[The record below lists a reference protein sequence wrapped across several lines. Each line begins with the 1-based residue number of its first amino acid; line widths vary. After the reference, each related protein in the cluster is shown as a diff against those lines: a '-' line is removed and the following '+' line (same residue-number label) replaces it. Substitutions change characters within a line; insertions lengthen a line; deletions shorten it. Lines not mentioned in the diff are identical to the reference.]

1 MSTADPQAPTKSPE
15 APTEL
20 PPVKR
25 RNAELTLICVTI
37 VITMAAIAISGLNLD
52 GQTPGAMWGYG
63 LTFGAMALATHVA
76 LRFIAPYADP
86 LILPCALFL
95 NGIGVAMIWRLDAA
109 ESGDIEHAGVGM
121 QLIWTAIGMV
131 LCIALLFF
139 LREPRVLQRY
149 TYISAL
155 SAIILIA
162 LPMLPVIGIS
172 EYGARRWIG
181 FAGFTLQ
188 PSEFAKIAL
197 VVFLSSY
204 LVTKRQVLSLAARQ
218 IKIGP
223 VKIMEL
229 PRARDFMPMVVGWVA
244 AIGLLVITKDLGS
257 SLLLF
262 GTFLG
267 MLYVA
272 TQRSSWVVIGLTVFI
287 AAAAIAFQLFWH
299 FEQRVNIWF
308 NAFDQEVYDA
318 LGGSM
323 QLVQGQIGMAYG
335 GLFGTGMGGGQAHKI
350 FAADSDFILASLA
363 EELGLT
369 GLMAI
374 LVVIFILV
382 QRGMR
387 IALASRELFIKML
400 ASGLAF
406 VMCFQVF
413 VVLGGLVRIIPL
425 TGMTTPFL
433 AAGGSALMASWLMIG
448 LLLRMSDNARRP
460 APQAIQ
466 DEGATQVIRR

>member
-1 MSTADPQAPTKSPE
+1 MSANATEAPEE
-15 APTEL
+15 APTAL
-20 PPVKR
+20 PPIKR
-25 RNAELTLICVTI
+25 RNAELVLIGLTVL
-37 VITMAAIAISGLNLD
+37 ITMGAIATAGLNLN
-52 GQTPGAMWGYG
+52 GQVPGAMWGYG
-63 LTFGAMALATHVA
+63 LTFAVLSLATHLA

-109 ESGDIEHAGVGM
+109 DSGNVEHAGVGM
-121 QLIWTAIGMV
+121 QLIWSAVGMT
-131 LCIALLFF
+131 LCVALLFF

-149 TYISAL
+149 TYVSAL
-155 SAIILIA
+155 VAIVLIA
-162 LPMLPVIGIS
+162 LPMIPGLGIS
-172 EYGARRWIG
+172 VYGARRWIG
-181 FAGFTLQ
+181 FGGFSVQ

-204 LVTKRQVLSLAARQ
+204 LVTKRQVLSLAGKP
-218 IKIGP
+218 IKIGRFKL
-223 VKIMEL
+223 VDL
-229 PRARDFMPMVVGWVA
+229 PRARDFMPMVVGWVV
-244 AIGLLVITKDLGS
+244 AIGLLVVTKDLGT

-272 TQRSSWVVIGLTVFI
+272 TQKSSWVTIGLTVFVG
-287 AAAAIAFQLFWH
+287 AAALAMQIFWH
-299 FEQRVNIWF
+299 FRQRVDIWF
-308 NAFDQEVYDA
+308 HAFDPEVYDRV
-318 LGGSM
+318 GGSA

-335 GLFGTGMGGGQAHKI
+335 ALFGTGIGGGQAHNI

-369 GLMAI
+369 GLMAVLI
-374 LVVIFILV
+374 VFFILIE
-382 QRGMR
+382 RGMR

-400 ASGLAF
+400 ASGLSF
-406 VMCFQVF
+406 VMCFQIF
-413 VVLGGLVRIIPL
+413 VVLGGLTRIIPL

>member
-1 MSTADPQAPTKSPE
+1 MSTATPE
-15 APTEL
+15 APTAL
-20 PPVKR
+20 PPVQR
-25 RNAELTLICVTI
+25 RNAELVLIGLTI
-37 VITMAAIAISGLNLD
+37 VITMGAMAVSGLNLN
-52 GQTPGAMWGYG
+52 GAVPGAMWGYG
-63 LTFGAMALATHVA
+63 LIFGAMALATHVA

-121 QLIWTAIGMV
+121 QLIWTAVGMV

-139 LREPRVLQRY
+139 LKEPRVLQRY
-149 TYISAL
+149 TYVSAL
-155 SAIILIA
+155 VALVLIA
-162 LPMLPVIGIS
+162 LPMVPGLGIS
-172 EYGARRWIG
+172 EFGARRWIG
-181 FAGFTLQ
+181 FGGFTVQ

-204 LVTKRQVLSLAARQ
+204 LVTKRQVLSLAAKQ
-218 IKIGP
+218 VKIGRF
-223 VKIMEL
+223 KIMDL

-244 AIGLLVITKDLGS
+244 AIGLLVITKDLGT

-262 GTFLG
+262 GTFLA

-272 TQRSSWVVIGLTVFI
+272 TQRSSWVIIGVTLFL
-287 AAAAIAFQLFWH
+287 AAATLAFRLFWH
-299 FEQRVNIWF
+299 FRQRVDIWF
-308 NAFDQEVYDA
+308 NAYDQEVYYR
-318 LGGSM
+318 LGGSE
-323 QLVQGQIGMAYG
+323 QLVKGQIGMAYG
-335 GLFGTGMGGGQAHKI
+335 GTTGTGMGGGQAHHI
-350 FAADSDFILASLA
+350 FAADSDFILASLG
-363 EELGLT
+363 EDLGLT

-374 LVVIFILV
+374 LVVIFLLV
-382 QRGMR
+382 ERGMR
-387 IALASRELFIKML
+387 IALASRELFVKML

-413 VVLGGLVRIIPL
+413 VVLGGLTRTIPL

-448 LLLRMSDNARRP
+448 LLLRMSDNARSP

>member
-1 MSTADPQAPTKSPE
+1 MSTTAPE
-15 APTEL
+15 APTAL
-20 PPVKR
+20 PPIQR
-25 RNAELTLICVTI
+25 RNAELVLIGITI
-37 VITMAAIAISGLNLD
+37 VITMGAMMISGLNLN
-52 GQTPGAMWGYG
+52 GAVPGAMWGYG
-63 LTFGAMALATHVA
+63 LIFGAMALATHVA

-109 ESGDIEHAGVGM
+109 DSGDIEHAGVGM
-121 QLIWTAIGMV
+121 QLIWTAVGMV

-139 LREPRVLQRY
+139 LKEPRILQRY
-149 TYISAL
+149 TYMSAL
-155 SAIILIA
+155 AALILIA
-162 LPMLPVIGIS
+162 LPMVPGLGIS

-181 FAGFTLQ
+181 FGGFTVQ

-197 VVFLSSY
+197 VVFLASY
-204 LVTKRQVLSLAARQ
+204 LVTKRQVLSLAAKQVKVGRF
-218 IKIGP
+218 
-223 VKIMEL
+223 KIMDL

-244 AIGLLVITKDLGS
+244 AIGLLVITKDLGT

-272 TQRSSWVVIGLTVFI
+272 TQRSSWVIIGVTVFMG
-287 AAAAIAFQLFWH
+287 AAALAFQIFWH
-299 FEQRVNIWF
+299 FRQRVDIWF
-308 NAFDQEVYDA
+308 NAFDKEVYDR
-318 LGGSM
+318 LGGSA

-335 GLFGTGMGGGQAHKI
+335 GTFGTGMGGGQAHRI
-350 FAADSDFILASLA
+350 FAADSDFILASLG
-363 EELGLT
+363 EEIGLT

-374 LVVIFILV
+374 LLVIFLLV
-382 QRGMR
+382 ERGMR
-387 IALASRELFIKML
+387 IALASRELFVKML

-413 VVLGGLVRIIPL
+413 VVLGGLTRIIPL

-433 AAGGSALMASWLMIG
+433 AAGGSALMSSWLMIG

>member
-1 MSTADPQAPTKSPE
+1 VSTTAPE
-15 APTEL
+15 APTAL
-20 PPVKR
+20 PPVQR
-25 RNAELTLICVTI
+25 RNAELVLIGITV
-37 VITMAAIAISGLNLD
+37 VITMGAMMVSGLNLN
-52 GQTPGAMWGYG
+52 GQVPGAMWGYG
-63 LTFGAMALATHVA
+63 LIFGAMALATHVA

-109 ESGDIEHAGVGM
+109 DSGDIEHAGVGM
-121 QLIWTAIGMV
+121 QLIWTAVGMIM
-131 LCIALLFF
+131 CIALLFF
-139 LREPRVLQRY
+139 LKEPRILQRY

-155 SAIILIA
+155 VALVLIA
-162 LPMLPVIGIS
+162 LPMIPGLGIS
-172 EYGARRWIG
+172 EFGARRWIG
-181 FAGFTLQ
+181 VGGFTVQ

-197 VVFLSSY
+197 VIFLSSY
-204 LVTKRQVLSLAARQ
+204 LVTKRQVLSLAAKQ
-218 IKIGP
+218 VKIGRF
-223 VKIMEL
+223 KILDL
-229 PRARDFMPMVVGWVA
+229 PRARDFMPMVVGWIA
-244 AIGLLVITKDLGS
+244 AIGLLVITKDLGT

-262 GTFLG
+262 GTFLA

-272 TQRSSWVVIGLTVFI
+272 TQRSSWVIIGVTLFMG
-287 AAAAIAFQLFWH
+287 AAAVAFRLFWH
-299 FEQRVNIWF
+299 FRQRVDIWF
-308 NAFDQEVYDA
+308 HAYDQEVYDR

-335 GLFGTGMGGGQAHKI
+335 GVFGTGMGGGQAHRI

-363 EELGLT
+363 EDLGLT

-374 LVVIFILV
+374 LLVVFILV
-382 QRGMR
+382 ERGMR
-387 IALASRELFIKML
+387 IALASRELFVKML

-413 VVLGGLVRIIPL
+413 VVLGGLTRIIPL

>member
-1 MSTADPQAPTKSPE
+1 MSSTASE
-15 APTEL
+15 APTAL

-25 RNAELTLICVTI
+25 RNAELVLVVLTV
-37 VITMAAIAISGLNLD
+37 VIMMSAMAVAGLNLN
-52 GQTPGAMWGYG
+52 GQVPGATWGYG
-63 LTFGAMALATHVA
+63 LIFGALALATHVA

-109 ESGDIEHAGVGM
+109 DSGDIEHAGIGM
-121 QLIWTAIGMV
+121 QLVWTAVGMV

-139 LREPRVLQRY
+139 LKEPRVLQRY
-149 TYISAL
+149 TYVSAL
-155 SAIILIA
+155 VAIIMIA
-162 LPMLPVIGIS
+162 LPMVPGLGIS

-181 FAGFTLQ
+181 VGPFTMQ

-197 VVFLSSY
+197 VIFLSSY
-204 LVTKRQVLSLAARQ
+204 LVTKRQVLSLAAKS
-218 IKIGP
+218 IKVGRF
-223 VKIMEL
+223 KILDL

-244 AIGLLVITKDLGS
+244 AIGLLVITKDLGT

-262 GTFLG
+262 GTFLA

-272 TQRSSWVVIGLTVFI
+272 TQRSSWVIIGVTVFVG
-287 AAAAIAFQLFWH
+287 AAALAMRVFWH
-299 FEQRVNIWF
+299 FRQRVDIWF
-308 NAFDQEVYDA
+308 HAFEPEVYER
-318 LGGSM
+318 LGGSQ
-323 QLVQGQIGMAYG
+323 QLVQGIIGMAYG
-335 GLFGTGMGGGQAHKI
+335 GLFGTGFGGGQAHHI
-350 FAADSDFILASLA
+350 FAADSDFIFASLA
-363 EELGLT
+363 EDLGLT
-369 GLMAI
+369 GIMTI
-374 LVVIFILV
+374 LIVIFLLV

-387 IALASRELFIKML
+387 VALASRELFIKML
-400 ASGLAF
+400 ASGIAF

-413 VVLGGLVRIIPL
+413 VVLGGLTRTIPL

>member
-1 MSTADPQAPTKSPE
+1 MSTTSAPGHE

-20 PPVKR
+20 PPIQR
-25 RNAELTLICVTI
+25 RNAELVLIGITI
-37 VITMAAIAISGLNLD
+37 VITMGAMAMSGLNLN
-52 GQTPGAMWGYG
+52 GQVPAAMWGYG
-63 LTFGAMALATHVA
+63 LIFGAMALATHVA

-109 ESGDIEHAGVGM
+109 DSGDIEHAGVGM
-121 QLIWTAIGMV
+121 QLIWTAVGIAM
-131 LCIALLFF
+131 CIALLFF
-139 LREPRVLQRY
+139 LKEPRVLQRY
-149 TYISAL
+149 TYICAL
-155 SAIILIA
+155 AAIILIA
-162 LPMLPVIGIS
+162 LPMIPGLGIS

-181 FAGFTLQ
+181 FGGFTLQ

-197 VVFLSSY
+197 VIFLSSY
-204 LVTKRQVLSLAARQ
+204 LVTKRQVLSLAAKQ
-218 IKIGP
+218 IKVGRF
-223 VKIMEL
+223 KIMDL

-262 GTFLG
+262 GTFLA

-272 TQRSSWVVIGLTVFI
+272 TQRSSWVIIGVSVFV
-287 AAAAIAFQLFWH
+287 AAAALAMQVFWH
-299 FEQRVNIWF
+299 FRQRVDIWF
-308 NAFDQEVYDA
+308 HAYDPEVYDR
-318 LGGSM
+318 LGGSA

-335 GLFGTGMGGGQAHKI
+335 GLFGTGMGGGQAHHI

-363 EELGLT
+363 EDLGLT
-369 GLMAI
+369 GLMSI
-374 LVVIFILV
+374 LIVIFLLV
-382 QRGMR
+382 ERGMR
-387 IALASRELFIKML
+387 IALASRELFVKML

-413 VVLGGLVRIIPL
+413 VVLGGLLRIIPL

>member
-1 MSTADPQAPTKSPE
+1 MSTQSPAPATE

-25 RNAELTLICVTI
+25 RNAELVLIGITI
-37 VITMAAIAISGLNLD
+37 VITMSAIAIAGLNLN
-52 GQTPGAMWGYG
+52 GQLPGAMWGYG
-63 LTFGAMALATHVA
+63 LTFGAMALATHLA

-121 QLIWTAIGMV
+121 QLIWTAISMI

-155 SAIILIA
+155 AAIILIA
-162 LPMLPVIGIS
+162 LPMIPGLGIS

-181 FAGFTLQ
+181 FGGFTLQ

-204 LVTKRQVLSLAARQ
+204 LVTKRQVLSLAAREFR
-218 IKIGP
+218 IGP
-223 VKIMEL
+223 IKVMDL
-229 PRARDFMPMVVGWVA
+229 PRARDFMPMLVGWVA
-244 AIGLLVITKDLGS
+244 AIGLLVVTKDLGS

-272 TQRSSWVVIGLTVFI
+272 TQRSSWVIIGLTMFL
-287 AAAAIAFQLFWH
+287 AAAALAFQLFWH

-308 NAFDQEVYDA
+308 HAFERDVYDSV
-318 LGGSM
+318 GGSA
-323 QLVQGQIGMAYG
+323 QLVEGLIGMAYG
-335 GLFGTGMGGGQAHKI
+335 GLFGTGLGAGQAHNI
-350 FAADSDFILASLA
+350 FAADSDFILASLG

-382 QRGMR
+382 ERGMR

-406 VMCFQVF
+406 VICFQVF
-413 VVLGGLVRIIPL
+413 VVLGGLTRLIPL

-433 AAGGSALMASWLMIG
+433 AAGGSALMASWLVIG

>member
-1 MSTADPQAPTKSPE
+1 MSTKTPE
-15 APTEL
+15 APTAL

-25 RNAELTLICVTI
+25 RNAELILI
-37 VITMAAIAISGLNLD
+37 VITIAITMGAMATAGLNLNN
-52 GQTPGAMWGYG
+52 QIPGAMWGYG
-63 LTFGAMALATHVA
+63 LIFGVLAIATHVA

-109 ESGDIEHAGVGM
+109 DSGDIEHAGIGM
-121 QLIWTAIGMV
+121 QLVWTAVGMI

-139 LREPRVLQRY
+139 LKEPRVLQRY
-149 TYISAL
+149 TYVSAL
-155 SAIILIA
+155 VAIVMIA
-162 LPMLPVIGIS
+162 LPMIPGLGIS

-181 FAGFTLQ
+181 LGPFTMQ

-197 VVFLSSY
+197 VIFLSSY
-204 LVTKRQVLSLAARQ
+204 LVAKRQVLSLAAKS
-218 IKIGP
+218 IKIGRFK
-223 VKIMEL
+223 VLDL

-244 AIGLLVITKDLGS
+244 AIGLLVITKDLGT

-262 GTFLG
+262 GTFLA

-272 TQRSSWVVIGLTVFI
+272 TQRSSWVIIGLTMFVG
-287 AAAAIAFQLFWH
+287 AAALAMQVFWH
-299 FEQRVNIWF
+299 FRQRVDIWF
-308 NAFDQEVYDA
+308 NAFDPEVYER

-323 QLVQGQIGMAYG
+323 QLVQGIIGMAYG
-335 GLFGTGMGGGQAHKI
+335 GLFGTGFGGGQAHNI
-350 FAADSDFILASLA
+350 FAADSDFIFASLA
-363 EELGLT
+363 EDLGLT
-369 GLMAI
+369 GVMAI
-374 LVVIFILV
+374 LIVIFLLV

-387 IALASRELFIKML
+387 VALASRELFIKML
-400 ASGLAF
+400 ASGIAF

-413 VVLGGLVRIIPL
+413 VVLGGLTRLIPL

>member
-1 MSTADPQAPTKSPE
+1 MSTDTTE
-15 APTEL
+15 APTAL
-20 PPVKR
+20 PPIKR
-25 RNAELTLICVTI
+25 RNAELVLILLAV
-37 VITMAAIAISGLNLD
+37 VLTMTALALSGLNLN
-52 GQTPGAMWGYG
+52 GRVPSAMWTYG
-63 LTFGAMALATHVA
+63 LIFAAMSLAMHVA

-109 ESGDIEHAGVGM
+109 DSGEIEHAGVGM
-121 QLIWTAIGMV
+121 QLIWAAVGMG
-131 LCIALLFF
+131 LAIALLFF

-149 TYISAL
+149 TYLSAL
-155 SAIILIA
+155 VAIILIA
-162 LPMLPVIGIS
+162 LPMIPGLGIS
-172 EYGARRWIG
+172 VYGARRWIG
-181 FAGFTLQ
+181 FGPFSVQ

-197 VVFLSSY
+197 VIFLSSY
-204 LVTKRQVLSLAARQ
+204 LVTKRQVLSLAAKE
-218 IKIGP
+218 IKVGRF
-223 VKIMEL
+223 KIFDL
-229 PRARDFMPMVVGWVA
+229 PRPRDFMPMVVGWVV
-244 AIGLLVITKDLGS
+244 AIGLLVITKDLGT

-272 TQRSSWVVIGLTVFI
+272 TQRSSWVAIGLTVFLL
-287 AAAAIAFQLFWH
+287 AATLAMQIFWH
-299 FEQRVNIWF
+299 FQQRVDIWF
-308 NAFDQEVYDA
+308 NAFDQEVYDRV
-318 LGGSM
+318 GGSG
-323 QLVQGQIGMAYG
+323 QLVDGQIAMAYG
-335 GLFGTGMGGGQAHKI
+335 GMFGTGLGGGQAHNI
-350 FAADSDFILASLA
+350 FAADSDFILVSLA

-374 LVVIFILV
+374 LVVFFILV
-382 QRGMR
+382 ERAMR
-387 IALASRELFIKML
+387 IALASKELFIKML
-400 ASGLAF
+400 ASGIGF

-413 VVLGGLVRIIPL
+413 VVLGGITRIIPL

-466 DEGATQVIRR
+466 DEGATQVISR

>member
-1 MSTADPQAPTKSPE
+1 MSTTAPE
-15 APTEL
+15 APTAL
-20 PPVKR
+20 PPIQR
-25 RNAELTLICVTI
+25 RNAELVLIGITI
-37 VITMAAIAISGLNLD
+37 VITMSAMAVSGLNLN
-52 GQTPGAMWGYG
+52 GSIPGAMWGYG
-63 LTFGAMALATHVA
+63 LIFGALALATHVA

-109 ESGDIEHAGVGM
+109 DSGDIEHAGVGM
-121 QLIWTAIGMV
+121 QLIWTAVGMV
-131 LCIALLFF
+131 MCIALLFF
-139 LREPRVLQRY
+139 LKEPRVLQRY

-155 SAIILIA
+155 AALILIA
-162 LPMLPVIGIS
+162 LPMVPGLGVS
-172 EYGARRWIG
+172 EFGARRWIG
-181 FAGFTLQ
+181 IAGRTLQ

-197 VVFLSSY
+197 VIFLASY

-218 IKIGP
+218 IKIGRFK
-223 VKIMEL
+223 VMDL

-244 AIGLLVITKDLGS
+244 AIGLLVITKDLGT

-262 GTFLG
+262 GTFLA

-272 TQRSSWVVIGLTVFI
+272 TQRSSWVIIGVSVFLG
-287 AAAAIAFQLFWH
+287 AAALAFQIFWH
-299 FEQRVNIWF
+299 FRQRVDIWF
-308 NAFDQEVYDA
+308 YAFDPEVYGR
-318 LGGSM
+318 LGGSE
-323 QLVQGQIGMAYG
+323 QLVKGQIGMAYG
-335 GLFGTGMGGGQAHKI
+335 GVFGTGMGGGQAHRI
-350 FAADSDFILASLA
+350 FAADSDFILASLG
-363 EELGLT
+363 EDLGLT

-374 LVVIFILV
+374 LLVIFLLV

-387 IALASRELFIKML
+387 IALASRELFVKML

-413 VVLGGLVRIIPL
+413 VVLGGLTRIIPL

-433 AAGGSALMASWLMIG
+433 AAGGSALMSSWLMIG

>member
-1 MSTADPQAPTKSPE
+1 MSTAAPEAPTSSE

-25 RNAELTLICVTI
+25 RNAELALICVTI
-37 VITMAAIAISGLNLD
+37 VITMSAMAVAGLNLD
-52 GQTPGAMWGYG
+52 GQLPGAMWGYG
-63 LTFGAMALATHVA
+63 LLFGAMALATHAA
-76 LRFIAPYADP
+76 LRWIAPYADP

-109 ESGDIEHAGVGM
+109 DSGDIEHAGIGM
-121 QLIWTAIGMV
+121 QLVWTAVGMV

-139 LREPRVLQRY
+139 LKEPRILQRY

-155 SAIILIA
+155 VAIILIA

-181 FAGFTLQ
+181 VAGFTVQ
-188 PSEFAKIAL
+188 PSEFAKIVL
-197 VVFLSSY
+197 VIFLSSY
-204 LVTKRQVLSLAARQ
+204 LVTKRQVLSLAAKE
-218 IKIGP
+218 IKVGRF
-223 VKIMEL
+223 KIMDL
-229 PRARDFMPMVVGWVA
+229 PRARDFMPMVVGWIL

-262 GTFLG
+262 GTFLA

-272 TQRSSWVVIGLTVFI
+272 TQRSSWVIIGLSVFVL
-287 AAAAIAFQLFWH
+287 AAALAFQLFWH

-318 LGGSM
+318 LGGSA
-323 QLVQGQIGMAYG
+323 QLVKGQIGMAYG
-335 GLFGTGMGGGQAHKI
+335 GLFGTGMGGGDAHNN
-350 FAADSDFILASLA
+350 FAADSDFIMASLA

-374 LVVIFILV
+374 LVVVFLLV

-413 VVLGGLVRIIPL
+413 VVLGGLLRIIPL

-433 AAGGSALMASWLMIG
+433 AAGGSALMASWLVIG

-460 APQAIQ
+460 APKAIQ

>member
-1 MSTADPQAPTKSPE
+1 MSTTAPE
-15 APTEL
+15 APTAL
-20 PPVKR
+20 PPIQR
-25 RNAELTLICVTI
+25 RNAELVLIGITI
-37 VITMAAIAISGLNLD
+37 LITMGAMAISGLNLN
-52 GQTPGAMWGYG
+52 GQVPGAMWGYG
-63 LTFGAMALATHVA
+63 LIFGALALATHVA

-109 ESGDIEHAGVGM
+109 DSGEIEHAGVGM
-121 QLIWTAIGMV
+121 QLIWTAVGMV
-131 LCIALLFF
+131 MCIALLFF
-139 LREPRVLQRY
+139 LKEPRVLQRY

-155 SAIILIA
+155 AALILIA
-162 LPMLPVIGIS
+162 LPMIPGLGVS

-181 FAGFTLQ
+181 IAGRTIQ

-197 VVFLSSY
+197 VIFLASY

-218 IKIGP
+218 VKIGRF
-223 VKIMEL
+223 KILDL

-244 AIGLLVITKDLGS
+244 AIGLLVITKDLGT

-262 GTFLG
+262 GTFLA

-272 TQRSSWVVIGLTVFI
+272 TQRSSWVIIGLTVFLG
-287 AAAAIAFQLFWH
+287 AAALAFQLFWH
-299 FEQRVNIWF
+299 FRQRVDIWF
-308 NAFDQEVYDA
+308 NAFDQEVYDR

-335 GLFGTGMGGGQAHKI
+335 GLFGTGMGGGQAHNI
-350 FAADSDFILASLA
+350 FAADSDFILASLS
-363 EELGLT
+363 EDLGLT
-369 GLMAI
+369 GLMTI
-374 LVVIFILV
+374 LIVIFILV
-382 QRGMR
+382 ERGMR
-387 IALASRELFIKML
+387 IALASRELFVKML

-413 VVLGGLVRIIPL
+413 VVLGGLTRLIPL
-425 TGMTTPFL
+425 TGMTTPFM

-466 DEGATQVIRR
+466 DEGATQVIQR

>member
-1 MSTADPQAPTKSPE
+1 VSTTSPE
-15 APTEL
+15 APTAL
-20 PPVKR
+20 PPVQR
-25 RNAELTLICVTI
+25 RNAELVLIGITI
-37 VITMAAIAISGLNLD
+37 AITMGAMAMSGLNLN
-52 GQTPGAMWGYG
+52 GAVPGATWGYG
-63 LTFGAMALATHVA
+63 LIFGALALATHVA

-109 ESGDIEHAGVGM
+109 DSGDIEHAGVGM
-121 QLIWTAIGMV
+121 QLIWTAVGMV
-131 LCIALLFF
+131 MCIALLFF
-139 LREPRVLQRY
+139 LKEPRILQRY

-155 SAIILIA
+155 VALVLIA
-162 LPMLPVIGIS
+162 LPMVPGLGVS

-181 FAGFTLQ
+181 IAGRTLQ

-197 VVFLSSY
+197 VIFLASY
-204 LVTKRQVLSLAARQ
+204 LVTKRQVLSLAAKQ
-218 IKIGP
+218 VKIGRF
-223 VKIMEL
+223 KIMDL

-244 AIGLLVITKDLGS
+244 AIGLLVITKDLGT

-262 GTFLG
+262 GTFLA

-272 TQRSSWVVIGLTVFI
+272 TQRSSWVIIGLTVFMG
-287 AAAAIAFQLFWH
+287 AAALAFQIFWH
-299 FEQRVNIWF
+299 FRQRVDIWF
-308 NAFDQEVYDA
+308 HAFDQEVYDR

-323 QLVQGQIGMAYG
+323 QLVQGQVGMAYG
-335 GLFGTGMGGGQAHKI
+335 GVFGTGMGGGQSHHI
-350 FAADSDFILASLA
+350 FAADSDFILASLG
-363 EELGLT
+363 EDLGLT

-374 LVVIFILV
+374 LLVIFLLV
-382 QRGMR
+382 ERGMR
-387 IALASRELFIKML
+387 IALASRELFVKML

-413 VVLGGLVRIIPL
+413 VVLGGLTRIIPL

>member
-1 MSTADPQAPTKSPE
+1 MSTTAPE
-15 APTEL
+15 APTAL
-20 PPVKR
+20 PPVQR
-25 RNAELTLICVTI
+25 RNAELVLIGVTI
-37 VITMAAIAISGLNLD
+37 VITMGAMAISGLNLN
-52 GQTPGAMWGYG
+52 GQVPAATWGYG
-63 LTFGAMALATHVA
+63 LIFGAMALATHVA

-109 ESGDIEHAGVGM
+109 DSGDIEHAGVGM
-121 QLIWTAIGMV
+121 QLIWTAVGMV
-131 LCIALLFF
+131 MCIALLFF
-139 LREPRVLQRY
+139 LKEPRVLQRY

-155 SAIILIA
+155 VALVLIA
-162 LPMLPVIGIS
+162 LPMVPGLGIS
-172 EYGARRWIG
+172 EFGARRWIG
-181 FAGFTLQ
+181 FGGFTVQ

-218 IKIGP
+218 VKIGRF
-223 VKIMEL
+223 KIMDL

-244 AIGLLVITKDLGS
+244 AIGLLVITKDLGT

-262 GTFLG
+262 GTFLA

-272 TQRSSWVVIGLTVFI
+272 TQRSSWVIIGLTVFMG
-287 AAAAIAFQLFWH
+287 AAAVALQLFWH
-299 FEQRVNIWF
+299 FRQRVDIWF
-308 NAFDQEVYDA
+308 HAFDQEVYDR

-335 GLFGTGMGGGQAHKI
+335 GVFGTGMGGGQAHRI

-363 EELGLT
+363 EDLGLT

-374 LVVIFILV
+374 LLVVFILV
-382 QRGMR
+382 ERGMR
-387 IALASRELFIKML
+387 IALASRELFVKML

-413 VVLGGLVRIIPL
+413 VVLGGLTRIIPL